1 MYMSFHVGT
10 IGAQNSLERLSV
22 ISNNLANINNTGFKP
37 KSVAFSELINYNL
50 NDSPEAVTELQAGA
64 GMKVARTYT
73 DFHASAVTQTG
84 NQYNFAIMQD
94 NAFFMVQDPATDE
107 ISYTRNGDFHSGE
120 MDGEFYLTAQN
131 GKFVLDADGEPIRVD
146 QEGWAQNMA
155 VFSFEN
161 PSRLIS
167 IGDNEYVHSD
177 GDVEAIEVE
186 NPQLVQ
192 SALENSGTDLSKEM
206 VNMIESQKAFSYAVK
221 MVTTS
226 DEVIQTINSLRG

>member
-22 ISNNLANINNTGFKP
+22 VSNNLANINNTGFKP

-73 DFHASAVTQTG
+73 DFHASAVTQT
-84 NQYNFAIMQD
+84 NSPYNFAIMQD
-94 NAFFMVQDPATDE
+94 NAFFMVQDPATEE
-107 ISYTRNGDFHSGE
+107 ISYTRNGNFHSGE

-131 GKFVLDADGEPIRVD
+131 GKFVLDEDGEPI
-146 QEGWAQNMA
+146 QIEGEDWAENVA
-155 VFSFEN
+155 IFTFEN
-161 PSRLIS
+161 PSRLLS
-167 IGDNEYVHSD
+167 IGDNEYVHAD
-177 GDVEAIEVE
+177 GDVEPMVVE
-186 NPQLVQ
+186 DPQLAQ
-192 SALENSGTDLSKEM
+192 SALENSGTDMAREL

-226 DEVIQTINSLRG
+226 DEIIQTINSLRG